1 MQNPLSLLKFSSFN
15 RLPVILQ
22 TEVAECGLAC
32 LAMIATYHGHE
43 IDLTTLRLRYPIS
56 LRGTTLH
63 QIIQTAEKMNYA
75 CRPLRLELE
84 EMDQL
89 QTPCILHWDMN
100 HFVVLKKVTKS
111 GIVIHDPA
119 QGERIYQFSEVSK
132 HFTGVALE
140 LMPTSE
146 FKIKKEVQ
154 KVPFY
159 VFWQKIIG
167 LKSSM
172 VQVFLLSV
180 VLQAFTLISP
190 FYNQLVVDQAIV
202 SHDMNFLKVLAF
214 GFLIVMLIQLFVT
227 GLRSL
232 LVLSLGSMLS
242 IQMATNLFRHLI
254 RLPLP
259 FFEKRHIGDI
269 VSRFG
274 SLSQIEKLLTTSLV
288 QAIVDGMMA
297 ISTLIML
304 FVYSGTLAMVV
315 IAAVALYGLIR
326 FLWYRPL
333 KQLTEESMVAA
344 SKENSNFI
352 ETIRAIQSIKIYGKE
367 SDRGVL
373 WQNRYADTIN
383 TGIRQTKLSIIYS
396 SINSL
401 LFGIENILVIYLC
414 AKMITSGMGAAGF
427 TIGMMFAFISY
438 KQQFTSKAIALIEN
452 VIELKMLGLHLER
465 LGDIVLE
472 KPEVENYTFQS
483 TNTKQLTGKI
493 ELKDVSFSYAT
504 TEPAVVNKVSLTI
517 EPGEIVAFVGAS
529 GCGKTTLMKVIMGL
543 FQPTSGEVLVDGMPL
558 NKLGITHFRNQVA
571 AVMQDDQLLSGSIS
585 DNICFFDSQPD
596 MEKIEQCAKMAM
608 IHADIMNMP
617 MGYNS
622 LIGEIGASLS
632 GGQKQRVLLARA
644 LYRSPKILFLDE
656 ATSHLDVALEHG
668 VNQSIQHLN
677 MTRII
682 IAHRPDTIRSAQ
694 RVIVF
699 TPQGVV
705 EQALTLASPIPSSS
719 GVASAEPESS
729 SAVSSNGS
737 SSYASQSYSMSH
749 FYNKKDKESEQ
760 ET

>member
-15 RLPVILQ
+15 RLPVMLQ
-22 TEVAECGLAC
+22 TEVAECGIAC

-43 IDLTTLRLRYPIS
+43 IDLITLRRRYPVS

-75 CRPLRLELE
+75 CRPLRLEIE

-119 QGERIYQFSEVSK
+119 QGERMFRFNEVSK

-140 LMPTSE
+140 LTPTTE
-146 FKIKKEVQ
+146 FKVKKEVQ
-154 KVPFY
+154 KVPLY
-159 VFWQKIIG
+159 AFWHKVVG
-167 LKSSM
+167 LKRSM
-172 VQVFLLSV
+172 IQVFLLSV

-202 SHDMNFLKVLAF
+202 SHDMSFLKILAI
-214 GFLIVMLIQLFVT
+214 GFLLVMLIQLFVT

-274 SLSQIEKLLTTSLV
+274 SLGQIEKLLTTSLV

-297 ISTLIML
+297 VSTLIML
-304 FVYSGTLAMVV
+304 FVYSSMLAFVV
-315 IAAVALYGLIR
+315 ITAVALYGLIR
-326 FLWYRPL
+326 FAWYRPL
-333 KQLTEESMVAA
+333 KQLTEENIVAS

-352 ETIRAIQSIKIYGKE
+352 ETIRAIQSIKIFGKE

-383 TGIRQTKLSIIYS
+383 TGIRQAKLGIIYS

-414 AKMITSGMGAAGF
+414 AQMITSGTSVAGF

-452 VIELKMLGLHLER
+452 VVELKMLGLHLER

-472 KPEVENYTFQS
+472 KPEVEAYAFQS
-483 TNTKQLTGKI
+483 TVKEITGQV
-493 ELKDVSFSYAT
+493 ELKNVCFTYA
-504 TEPAVVNKVSLTI
+504 ESEKNVVNQVSLAI
-517 EPGEIVAFVGAS
+517 QPGESVALIGPS
-529 GCGKTTLMKVIMGL
+529 GCGKTTLMKVMMGL
-543 FQPTSGEVLVDGMPL
+543 FKPTSGEVLIDGIPL
-558 NKLGITHFRNQVA
+558 DKLGISNFRNQVA

-585 DNICFFDSQPD
+585 DNICFFDAQAD
-596 MEKIEQCAKMAM
+596 MKKVEECAKMAM
-608 IHADIMNMP
+608 IHHDIMNMP

-644 LYRSPKILFLDE
+644 LYRNPKILFLDE
-656 ATSHLDVALEHG
+656 ATSHLDVALEQG
-668 VNQSIQHLN
+668 VNQSIQHLK

-694 RVIVF
+694 RVIVV
-699 TPQGVV
+699 TPDGIV
-705 EQALTLASPIPSSS
+705 EQALTLPQQSAPAQEEVRGASYKFNYTTT
-719 GVASAEPESS
+719 E
-729 SAVSSNGS
+729 
-737 SSYASQSYSMSH
+737 
-749 FYNKKDKESEQ
+749 
-760 ET
+760 

>member
-1 MQNPLSLLKFSSFN
+1 MQNPLTLLKFSSFN

-22 TEVAECGLAC
+22 TEVAECGLTC
-32 LAMIATYHGHE
+32 LAMIATYFGHE
-43 IDLTTLRLRYPIS
+43 IDLTTLRRRYPVS

-63 QIIQTAEKMNYA
+63 QIIQTAEKMSYA

-119 QGERIYQFSEVSK
+119 QGERSYQFNEVSK

-140 LMPTSE
+140 LTPTTE

-159 VFWQKIIG
+159 AFWHKIIG
-167 LKSSM
+167 LKRSM
-172 VQVFLLSV
+172 LQVFLLSV
-180 VLQAFTLISP
+180 VLQAFSLISP

-202 SHDMNFLKVLAF
+202 SHDMSFLKILAI
-214 GFLIVMLIQLFVT
+214 GFLLVMLIQLFVT

-274 SLSQIEKLLTTSLV
+274 SLGQIEKLLTTSLV

-304 FVYSGTLAMVV
+304 FIYSSMLAMVV
-315 IAAVALYGLIR
+315 IAAVILYGLVR
-326 FLWYRPL
+326 FAWYRPL
-333 KQLTEESMVAA
+333 KQLTEENMVAS
-344 SKENSNFI
+344 SKESSNFI

-367 SDRGVL
+367 ADRGVL

-383 TGIRQTKLSIIYS
+383 TGIRQAKLGIIYS
-396 SINSL
+396 TINSL
-401 LFGIENILVIYLC
+401 LFGVENILVIYLC
-414 AKMITSGMGAAGF
+414 AKMITSGMSGASF

-472 KPEVENYTFQS
+472 KPEIEAHTFES
-483 TNTKQLTGKI
+483 NIKSITGKI
-493 ELKDVSFSYAT
+493 ELKDICFGYAESEPLVINKVSFS
-504 TEPAVVNKVSLTI
+504 I
-517 EPGEIVAFVGAS
+517 EPGEIVALVGAS
-529 GCGKTTLMKVIMGL
+529 GCGKTTLMKVMMGL
-543 FQPTSGEVLVDGMPL
+543 FKPTSGEVLIDGVSLDKMGVS
-558 NKLGITHFRNQVA
+558 NFRTQVA

-585 DNICFFDSQPD
+585 DNICFFDPQVD
-596 MEKIEQCAKMAM
+596 MEKVEASAKMAM
-608 IHADIMNMP
+608 IHQDIVNMP

-677 MTRII
+677 MTRVI

-699 TPQGVV
+699 TKEGVF
-705 EQALTLASPIPSSS
+705 EQPIVLGSSSPNSNPNPNPNLSVNISTSSS
-719 GVASAEPESS
+719 G
-729 SAVSSNGS
+729 
-737 SSYASQSYSMSH
+737 YASQT
-749 FYNKKDKESEQ
+749 YNVSSTSTKKLPEEA
-760 ET
+760 